1 MKKKRYLVTIRLVT
15 YKTGQ
20 TAICMCSR
28 LCIRRV
34 LLTYTRV
41 WRYVDAVVRYLFTS
55 VWFVMDTLYLTKPE
69 FVAIFLL
76 YMAV

>member
-1 MKKKRYLVTIRLVT
+1 MARLFFTLFKSIFDEKRYLVTIRLVT

-55 VWFVMDTLYLTKPE
+55 V
-69 FVAIFLL
+69 
-76 YMAV
+76 